1 MKHKPYRLDY
11 STLNF
16 TLSITKTKMM
26 NYLKMTPTRIVY
38 FTIAAAM
45 MLFIFSSCSKKISF
59 QTSSVVPAAK
69 GTVQVKK
76 DDNNNYKVKM
86 SITNLAEPSR
96 LQPAKNTYVVWME
109 TDNNGT
115 KNIGQINSSTGF
127 LSSKLTASFES
138 VSSFKPIKIFITAE
152 DNATIQYP
160 GMQVVLSTDRF

>member
-1 MKHKPYRLDY
+1 
-11 STLNF
+11 
-16 TLSITKTKMM
+16 M
-26 NYLKMTPTRIVY
+26 NYLKMTTARNIS

-69 GTVQVKK
+69 GTVKVKK
-76 DDNNNYKVKM
+76 DGNNNYQIKI
-86 SITNLAEPSR
+86 SIQNLAEPNR
-96 LQPAKNTYVVWME
+96 LQPSKSTYVVWME

-127 LSSKLTASFES
+127 LSSKLTASFEA
-138 VSSFKPIKIFITAE
+138 VSSFKPQKIFLTAE
-152 DNATIQYP
+152 DNAAIQYP